1 MQAFITWCR
10 DALLGWGAWGIFLGM
25 ALESSFVPFP
35 SEVIMIPWGYFSA
48 QGHMAWPWVL
58 ALGILG
64 SLAGALVNY
73 YLAVWL
79 GRPALARWGRYVL
92 ISPVQVERMEV
103 FFRRHG
109 EITTFVGRL
118 IPGVRQYIS
127 FPAGLARMPMLRF
140 LTYTGLGA
148 GIWSGILLWAGW
160 VLGKQL
166 QGLDPADPGF
176 MRAANERLEPTYPW
190 LAVALALI
198 VALYVLW
205 RRWQARE
212 LAQTGTGA

>member
-1 MQAFITWCR
+1 MQTFIAWCR
-10 DALLGWGAWGIFLGM
+10 DILLGSGAWGIFLGM

-48 QGHMAWPWVL
+48 QGHMDWPWVL
-58 ALGILG
+58 ALGIAG

-73 YLAVWL
+73 YLAVWA

-92 ISPVQVERMEV
+92 ISADKVESMEV

-127 FPAGLARMPMLRF
+127 FPAGLARMPLLRF
-140 LTYTGLGA
+140 LAYTGLGA
-148 GIWSGILLWAGW
+148 GIWCALLLWAGW
-160 VLGKQL
+160 ALGQQL
-166 QGLDPADPGF
+166 QGLDPASANF
-176 MRAANERLEPTYPW
+176 MAAANERLKPVYPW
-190 LAVALALI
+190 LIVALAVL
-198 VALYVLW
+198 VLLYVLW

-212 LAQTGTGA
+212 LAP